1 MALCRAC
8 CSHRARCSTSPAAGE
23 VSVGAGEGDTLGIAP
38 WKCSTAIQ
46 DPFQRLASPES
57 NWAVL
62 TESSAGC
69 GVPIGGCLQ
78 LLRDISSL
86 GTNGAAHRCHP
97 SARIPSFFGVICQS
111 DISPRASRFFA
122 HILLLAKTSW
132 KQSVGWAGR
141 ADAKDLLGW
150 ISLLCY
156 CWDRQRGQ
164 PAASQLRAQ
173 LCQSLQANRTWTPG
187 LPRVGR
193 RKYWP
198 STGQGHPLIPSS
210 YSWLRYFVF
219 F

>member
-141 ADAKDLLGW
+141 ADAKDLLGDLTLV
-150 ISLLCY
+150 LLL
-156 CWDRQRGQ
+156 GQ
-164 PAASQLRAQ
+164 TTWAASGIAAE
-173 LCQSLQANRTWTPG
+173 STTVPE
-187 LPRVGR
+187 P
-193 RKYWP
+193 
-198 STGQGHPLIPSS
+198 TGQQNLDTRAAEGGQEKILAFNWAGPSPHPSFL
-210 YSWLRYFVF
+210 
-219 F
+219 